1 MERNLFL
8 RNNIEHR
15 IFDITH
21 SHTSVW
27 CGGVN
32 VQMVQYEITNYLGFL
47 LIRCLENNDARV
59 IYTFLILKKK
69 KRKTF
74 ERIYF
79 SFYDVEANFIPLK
92 NILISIFFFCII
104 RLVIKRIPIIFW
116 CQTGRSFY

>member
-59 IYTFLILKKK
+59 FYTFLIFFFKKK
-69 KRKTF
+69 
-74 ERIYF
+74 
-79 SFYDVEANFIPLK
+79 A
-92 NILISIFFFCII
+92 
-104 RLVIKRIPIIFW
+104 
-116 CQTGRSFY
+116 

>member
-1 MERNLFL
+1 M
-8 RNNIEHR
+8 
-15 IFDITH
+15 
-21 SHTSVW
+21 W

-92 NILISIFFFCII
+92 NILISIFFF
-104 RLVIKRIPIIFW
+104 V
-116 CQTGRSFY
+116 